1 MYIFGQQCENRFVVR
16 FDIGNRRIKMA
27 TATLVGSGRTAVL
40 NRIRQAPLK
49 PTELLHADLG
59 VKYSYTQI
67 QDMLSDLL
75 EKGDVVLTP
84 DLILRPARSPESVE
98 EK

>member
-1 MYIFGQQCENRFVVR
+1 
-16 FDIGNRRIKMA
+16 MA

-40 NRIRQAPLK
+40 NRIKQSPLK
-49 PTELLHADLG
+49 PTALLANLG
-59 VKYSYTQI
+59 SDYSYTEI
-67 QDMLSDLL
+67 QDALSDLL

-84 DLILRPARSPESVE
+84 DLTLKPAHSLESVE